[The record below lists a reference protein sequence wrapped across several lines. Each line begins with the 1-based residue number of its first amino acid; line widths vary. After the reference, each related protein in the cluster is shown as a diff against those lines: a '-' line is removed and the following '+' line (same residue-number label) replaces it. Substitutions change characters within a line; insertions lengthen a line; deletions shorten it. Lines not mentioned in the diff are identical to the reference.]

1 MATRG
6 IGKVTRE
13 TSARERADYTAYY
26 RRKITDAPAEATQ
39 RAQRMIAR
47 LARSVPAGAGYLG
60 IGAGRGITEG
70 SIHRQLSHL
79 NVLLL
84 DVARRKP
91 LLPSKIKRNVI
102 NIEGNA
108 NTLPLPAASVSL
120 ASCILAQDFFG
131 PRRTSTQEMLRVLRP
146 GGRAVVFLHHP
157 QMFETELRLSP
168 GTYSS
173 LAGREVAAFW
183 RELMRKRKVYRD
195 HRTLGRFFRRNGFIV
210 ESVAAHTPGPRESP
224 SNYWWEVQ
232 LRKPG

>member
-1 MATRG
+1 MAIKG
-6 IGKVTRE
+6 IGRVTRE
-13 TSARERADYTAYY
+13 TGARERTGYTAYY
-26 RRKITDAPAEATQ
+26 RRKISDAPAEATQ

-47 LARSVPAGAGYLG
+47 LAKSVPAGARYLG

-91 LLPSKIKRNVI
+91 LLPSAKKRNVV
-102 NIEGNA
+102 NIEGSA
-108 NTLPLPAASVSL
+108 NTLPLPAESVSL

-168 GTYSS
+168 ETYGTP
-173 LAGREVAAFW
+173 AGREVAAFW
-183 RELMRKRKVYRD
+183 RELMQKRKVYRD
-195 HRTLGRFFRRNGFIV
+195 PRTLQRFFQRNGFAV
-210 ESVAAHTPGPRESP
+210 ESVAEHTPGPRESP

-232 LRKPG
+232 LRKPY